1 MRKVIINKNC
11 GENIQQ
17 KKQEWSPLRKALNEL
32 DPNFD
37 KKIRIVWKIPPLR
50 LKDLKAKLKKER
62 DMKMRQ
68 KRNSNDFDKSRQK
81 GEHGSH

>member
-1 MRKVIINKNC
+1 MRKVIINKNDK
-11 GENIQQ
+11 GDIQQ
-17 KKQEWSPLRKALNEL
+17 KRQEWSPLRKALNEL

-37 KKIRIVWKIPPLR
+37 KKIRIVWKTPPLR

-68 KRNSNDFDKSRQK
+68 ERSSNDFDKPRKK
-81 GEHGSH
+81 GEHSSH